1 MWRVRIALRLLV
13 RALKY
18 NQSDLE
24 ALNFD
29 DDVRLV
35 VTILERCISKAVQ
48 VGMLEDEDAVEQV
61 SPVSG
66 ESNG

>member
-29 DDVRLV
+29 DDVRVV

-48 VGMLEDEDAVEQV
+48 VGMLEDEDTVEQV

-66 ESNG
+66 ESDG

>member
-18 NQSDLE
+18 DAKALE
-24 ALNFD
+24 ELNFD

-35 VTILERCISKAVQ
+35 VTILERCVSKAVK
-48 VGMLEDEDAVEQV
+48 VGMLEDDQAP
-61 SPVSG
+61 PVTG